1 MQLDRLIV
9 KGFQSFG
16 PEPTTVTFDSRTF
29 LIGPNGAGKTAALQ
43 ALTRLFG
50 YPSQAR
56 SVRPSDFHQPAG
68 PLGAEDA
75 AASNELWIEAHF
87 TLPELTEDGGL
98 FPAVPA
104 CFEHMT
110 LPVADGIP
118 ELRVR
123 LTATI
128 DEDLQVDE
136 SLVYVGELDED
147 GEPAKTSAMNRF
159 DRGMIQVHYLP
170 AKRDPADHIRYTTTS
185 LLGRLLRSASWADE
199 RASIETLTGQLGD
212 VLAGHAA
219 IEGITTHVAGRWSAV
234 HQGAFFANPSVTFDA
249 SDVDALLRHM
259 TIRFGPAPGAA
270 QADFNLLSDGQQSLL
285 YISLVLAVQAIGRK
299 VLTGDAPEFDADK
312 LRPPVFV
319 MIAVEEPEN
328 SLSPH
333 HLGRLL
339 SELTEFS
346 ATNDAQ
352 VAFATHSPALLRRVP
367 PEQIRFLRLD
377 GQRRTSVQ
385 MIEMPDAVDEA
396 SKYVREAVLAYP
408 ELYFARLVV
417 LGEGASEEVVLPR
430 ILAARGLVPDHMS
443 VSVVPLGGRH
453 VNHFWRLLH
462 GLGIPHVT
470 LIDLDAGR
478 HQAGWSRLRYALKQ
492 YQAFAPDAAIPPE
505 HFAAV
510 QSWDS
515 VERPDRHDDGKL
527 VIDWLETHGV
537 FFSAPLDLDFSMID
551 AYPVAYGDASAERG
565 HPDEPTV
572 VAVLGKNHAP
582 TTQYSEEELE
592 LFEPYRATFI
602 SGSKPAAHLE
612 ALAQLSDDQ
621 LLERLPPTYNRL
633 IQSLSARLEAL
644 PE

>member
-1 MQLDRLIV
+1 MQLNKLII

-16 PEPTTVTFDSRTF
+16 PEPTMVTFDSRTF

-50 YPSQAR
+50 YPAQAR
-56 SVRPSDFHQPAG
+56 SVRPSDFHQPTG
-68 PLGAEDA
+68 ILGDDP

-87 TLPELTEDGGL
+87 TFPELVEDEGV

-104 CFEHMT
+104 CFGHMT

-128 DEDLQVDE
+128 DEDLQIEE
-136 SLVYVGELDED
+136 SIVYVGELGED

-159 DRGMIQVHYLP
+159 DRAMIQVHYVP
-170 AKRDPADHIRYTTTS
+170 AKRDPADHVRYTTTS

-199 RASIETLTGQLGD
+199 RTSIETLTGQIGK

-219 IEGITTHVAGRWSAV
+219 IEGITTQVASRWSAV
-234 HQGAFFANPSVTFDA
+234 HQGAYFTNPAVTFDA
-249 SDVDALLRHM
+249 NDVDALLRHM

-299 VLTGDAPEFDADK
+299 VLAGEAPEFDADK

-339 SELTEFS
+339 SELTEFA

-377 GQRRTSVQ
+377 ERRCTSVQ
-385 MIEMPDAVDEA
+385 LIEMPEMADEA

-430 ILAARGLVPDHMS
+430 ILAAHGLVPDHMS

-453 VNHFWRLLH
+453 VNHFWRLLY

-470 LIDLDAGR
+470 LVDLDAGR
-478 HQAGWSRLRYALKQ
+478 HQAGWSRLRYALDQ
-492 YQAFAPDAAIPPE
+492 YQAFAPSAEIPPE
-505 HFAAV
+505 HLAV
-510 QSWDS
+510 LQPWDS
-515 VERPDRHDDGKL
+515 VERPDIHADGKR
-527 VIDWLETHGV
+527 VIDWLETVGA
-537 FFSAPLDLDFSMID
+537 FFSAPLDLDFSMIG
-551 AYPVAYGDASAERG
+551 AYPEAYGDVDAERCD
-565 HPDEPTV
+565 PDEPAV
-572 VAVLGKNHAP
+572 VAVLGKAHAS
-582 TTQYSEEELE
+582 TDQYSEEELE
-592 LFEPYRATFI
+592 LFEPYRAKFVN
-602 SGSKPAAHLE
+602 GSKPAAHLQ
-612 ALAQLSDDQ
+612 AFSQLSDDQ
-621 LLERLPPTYNRL
+621 LLEALPPVYNRL
-633 IQSLSARLEAL
+633 IQTVAARLKAL